1 MLLDGECVS
10 DGTPECPTS
19 QTFTGQEC
27 IHNGAPVCA
36 AGYKLVGDQCLDTK
50 PTGCPP
56 GYADQSGICVS
67 TEKPIC
73 SPPPPARNHIRR
85 QRLRIDQ
92 GPRMPTRPQVQRAEG
107 QKLNTERKEYE
118 LEGGPKCPAGQ
129 TYNGEHCIL
138 ASTDCLEYEFCPA
151 QSPAL
156 PKPPSALGMTAN
168 PSLSADSL
176 KKRQPS
182 RSVMEPVSGPKL
194 VLSRASDF
202 WKT

>member
-1 MLLDGECVS
+1 MPRHKAHRVS
-10 DGTPECPTS
+10 TRIRRPKR
-19 QTFTGQEC
+19 
-27 IHNGAPVCA
+27 H
-36 AGYKLVGDQCLDTK
+36 LCLDRK
-50 PTGCPP
+50 
-56 GYADQSGICVS
+56 AHLL
-67 TEKPIC
+67 
-73 SPPPPARNHIRR
+73 PPPTPRPEPYSTTKTAHRSRTPNAHQASSSTGRSASQKKIHIC
-85 QRLRIDQ
+85 
-92 GPRMPTRPQVQRAEG
+92 PQG